1 MGVSHDEQAE
11 HDKAELH
18 DLSDLCACEREALAI
33 VAGAKATK
41 GPIAARSQGRVD
53 TGGRSGL
60 EDATAERPS
69 RDQGAMATLR
79 PYGRMQLM

>member
-1 MGVSHDEQAE
+1 MPNVDVVT
-11 HDKAELH
+11 
-18 DLSDLCACEREALAI
+18 I

-41 GPIAARSQGRVD
+41 GPLAAPSQGRVD

-60 EDATAERPS
+60 EDATAERPYP
-69 RDQGAMATLR
+69 DQGAMATFR